1 MIDSSK
7 EKFRIVFSISNQEFL
22 GWVVEC
28 YAVKEGEN
36 GNLML
41 SSQKIHP
48 TTTQDFGLN
57 EKQEQLVVW
66 LEEIDKKEIAK
77 KFNKLKRNVSPA
89 EFYKKQFN
97 EELQP
102 TIRSYVEQHVI
113 KSLELLKG
121 EEVYLSSED
130 NLNVADRRLSYPDE
144 EAKVYFHLFNN
155 EDGMQYFANI
165 RYQDET
171 IDYRQNDSIIL
182 TEQPVWLIAGKQ
194 LLCLPSEIDSSKI
207 KAFISKKF
215 ISVPS
220 SSQKI
225 YLEKF
230 IIPLV
235 EKYTV
240 FAKGIN
246 VITERI
252 LGNPILELV
261 NMGDALSVVLKFRY
275 DDHTYHYNTKKQVH
289 AFLEEDN
296 GLYTIH
302 RIKRSAVWEEQKKA
316 VLEQCGFVLHSGAT
330 FGANSIDSLLP
341 KKQKNAELLDLITFS
356 RETLERAGFEI
367 VQNHNK
373 DPFVLFEPK
382 ISFDTKDEGDY
393 FDLKIKVLFGE
404 FEIPF
409 KKLSKHIKKGNNQFV
424 LPNGE
429 IGIIPQEW
437 FTKFLPL
444 VNMSKDE
451 GDSLILKKHHQ
462 AILEDLQEKQAEQM
476 VLPKS
481 QPIEVG
487 IPKKLNAELRPYQV
501 DGLKWLAYLYS
512 IGCGGIL
519 ADDMGL
525 GKTIQVIAFLGHLKE
540 EKKEIKTHLILAPTS
555 LVYNWQREIERFYP
569 SLKIQIHLGSNRDK
583 DISKQKEGCDLVL
596 CSYGT
601 FRSDI
606 EYFMESSWGVLVTDE
621 SQSYK
626 NRRSQIHRA
635 LKSLNKDMT
644 IGLTGTPIENSVFDL
659 WSQMDIINPNM
670 LGGHGYFK
678 SYFAIPIEKKADQK
692 VANEL
697 QKLIDPFVLRRTK
710 KQVVKE
716 LPPKTEHT
724 IYCEMTQDQE
734 SLYEKVKSYYRNQL
748 LNVIQE
754 VGFEAGRMKILAG
767 LMKLRQIANHPSL
780 AGYDEVSESGKLQQI
795 CKKIEDAISGN
806 HKVLV
811 FSQFLGH
818 LSLIQEFLE
827 NQHVQYSYLDGK
839 MDAKQRDNA
848 VTQFQENEDCKVF
861 LLSLKTG
868 DKGLNLTAADYV
880 IIADPWWNPAVE
892 QQAQDR
898 AYRIGQEK
906 PVVIYKFI
914 SKNTIEDKIIN
925 LQQKKKSYAKSI
937 IVETEDIKQTFDEE
951 TFKQLFE

>member
-7 EKFRIVFSISNQEFL
+7 EKYRVVFSIINQEHL

-41 SSQKIHP
+41 SSQKIHS
-48 TTTQDFGLN
+48 TTAEDFGLN
-57 EKQEQLVVW
+57 EKQSQLVKW
-66 LEEIDKKEIAK
+66 LEDIDKKEIAK
-77 KFNKLKRNVSPA
+77 KFNKLKRNISPA
-89 EFYKKQFN
+89 EFYKKQFTD
-97 EELQP
+97 ELKP
-102 TIRSYVEQHVI
+102 TIREFVEEHLI
-113 KSLELLKG
+113 KSLELLDG
-121 EEVYLSSED
+121 EEVYLASED
-130 NLNVADRRLSYPDE
+130 NLNVAGRKLEYPKE
-144 EAKVYFHLFNN
+144 ESKVYFHLFNN
-155 EDGMQYFANI
+155 EEGMQYYANV
-165 RYQDET
+165 RYDDET
-171 IDYRQNDSIIL
+171 VDYRQNDSIII
-182 TEQPVWLIAGKQ
+182 TEQPVWMVTGNQ
-194 LLCLPSEIDSSKI
+194 LLCLPSDIDKSKI
-207 KAFISKKF
+207 VAFINKKF
-215 ISVPS
+215 ISIPK

-235 EKYTV
+235 EKFNV

-261 NMGDALSVVLKFRY
+261 KMGDALSVVLKFRY
-275 DDHTYHYNTKKQVH
+275 DDHVYNYNTKKQVH
-289 AFLEEDN
+289 AFLEEDK
-296 GLYTIH
+296 GEYTIH
-302 RIKRSAVWEEQKKA
+302 RIKRSAVWEEQKKT
-316 VLEQCGFVLHSGAT
+316 VLENCGFVLQNGAA
-330 FGANSIDSLLP
+330 FGSSAVEELLP
-341 KKQKNAELLDLITFS
+341 SKQKNSELLDIITFS
-356 RETLERAGFEI
+356 KETLERAGFEI
-367 VQNHNK
+367 VQNHNQ
-373 DPFVLFEPK
+373 DLFVLSEPK
-382 ISFDTKDEGDY
+382 ITFNTKDEGDY
-393 FDLKIKVLFGE
+393 FDLEIIVEFGE
-404 FEIPF
+404 FKIPF
-409 KKLSKHIKKGNNQFV
+409 KKLVRHIKKGSNQFN

-429 IGIIPQEW
+429 VGIIPQEW
-437 FTKFLPL
+437 FAKYLPL
-444 VNMSKDE
+444 ANMIQSK
-451 GDSLILKKHHQ
+451 GDSLILKKHHK
-462 AILEDLQEKQAEQM
+462 AILEDLQEKQAEQI
-476 VLPKS
+476 VLPESK
-481 QPIEVG
+481 PIKLEV
-487 IPKKLNAELRPYQV
+487 PKNLNADLRPYQK
-501 DGLKWLAYLYS
+501 DGLKWLAYLKS

-525 GKTIQVIAFLGHLKE
+525 GKTVQVIAFLGYLKE
-540 EKKEIKTHLILAPTS
+540 KKLSKKCHLVLAPTS
-555 LVYNWQREIERFYP
+555 IIYNWKKEIDKFYP
-569 SLKIQIHLGSNRDK
+569 ELKVHIHLGSNREREIATFTK
-583 DISKQKEGCDLVL
+583 KHDLVL

-606 EYFMESSWGVLVTDE
+606 EYFKAVNWGALITDE

-626 NRRSQIHRA
+626 NRRSQLHRA
-635 LKSLNKDMT
+635 LKLVEKEMT

-659 WSQMDIINPNM
+659 WSQMDVINPNM
-670 LGGHGYFK
+670 LGGHSYFK
-678 SYFAIPIEKKADQK
+678 NYFATPIEKKSDEK
-692 VANEL
+692 VAKEL

-710 KQVVKE
+710 TQVVKE
-716 LPPKTEHT
+716 LPSKTEHT
-724 IYCEMTQDQE
+724 IYCDMTPDQE
-734 SLYEKVKSYYRNQL
+734 SLYEKVKSYYRNQML
-748 LNVIQE
+748 DVIQE
-754 VGFEAGRMKILAG
+754 VGFDAGRMKILAG

-795 CKKIEDAISGN
+795 CAKIQAAIEGN
-806 HKVLV
+806 HKILV

-818 LSLIQEFLE
+818 LALIQEFLE
-827 NQHVQYSYLDGK
+827 NQHIHHSYIDGK
-839 MDAKQRDNA
+839 MDAKQRDIA
-848 VTQFQENEDCKVF
+848 VTEFQENKDCKVF

-925 LQQKKKSYAKSI
+925 LQQRKQSYANKI